1 MNILLLGY
9 GKMGQMID
17 HLATAQGHQIVER
30 INIDNQSVL
39 AELDTNAIDVAIDFS
54 QPSAAVSNI
63 KWCMDHGIPVAVGTT
78 GWLEQKAEI
87 DAYCTEK
94 GGTYLYAS
102 NFSIG
107 VNIFFKVNEFLA
119 KLMNGKA
126 GYRASMKEIHHTQ
139 KLDAPSGTAITLAE
153 SILDNNAALNNW
165 TNDKSD
171 KDGEL
176 PIISERV
183 DPTPGTHEIIYASD
197 IDTIDIRHTAHSR
210 EGFAKGAIMVAEW
223 IADKKGVLS
232 MDDFMQLWI
241 GYQSRFLFHKSSSAY
256 TLALKGKRTRT
267 SPFRELKGRNP
278 TKNGLDSLLK
288 N

>member
-126 GYRASMKEIHHTQ
+126 GYRATMKEIHHTQ

-153 SILDNNAALNNW
+153 SILDNNPALGNW
-165 TNDKSD
+165 TNDQSD
-171 KDGEL
+171 KDNEL
-176 PIISERV
+176 PIISERI
-183 DPTPGTHEIIYASD
+183 DPTPGTHEITYASD

-232 MDDFMQLWI
+232 MDDFMQL
-241 GYQSRFLFHKSSSAY
+241 
-256 TLALKGKRTRT
+256 
-267 SPFRELKGRNP
+267 
-278 TKNGLDSLLK
+278 
-288 N
+288 